1 MLLLLEI
8 IRELNKTENK
18 NKFGGKL
25 ALKDSFIVC
34 DSFISGKSYIDIQFV
49 CIKPEKIIKH
59 LNEHLKRETSNSN

>member
-8 IRELNKTENK
+8 IREHNKTEN

-34 DSFISGKSYIDIQFV
+34 DSFISGKSYF
-49 CIKPEKIIKH
+49 
-59 LNEHLKRETSNSN
+59 T